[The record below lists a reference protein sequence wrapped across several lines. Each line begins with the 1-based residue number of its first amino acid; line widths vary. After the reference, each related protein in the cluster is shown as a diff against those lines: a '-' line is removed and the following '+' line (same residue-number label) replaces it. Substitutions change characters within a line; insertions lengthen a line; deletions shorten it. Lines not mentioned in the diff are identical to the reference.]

1 MGVYHHCFEVNEVLE
16 YLGGGKFVENCFILD
31 FIYSLVFSFYFSSVM
46 IKGESRNKLCFFL
59 RCSEWS
65 V

>member
-1 MGVYHHCFEVNEVLE
+1 MLE

-31 FIYSLVFSFYFSSVM
+31 FVYSLVFSFYFSSVI